1 MSDSVAILI
10 TVGTPLITGVVV
22 FLFQVWFVKRQ
33 EKKKKADE
41 DANNIQKAFSLG
53 ISSLLIERLE
63 EKGDAYCKRKYATTR
78 EKTIYDNQYRAYNIL
93 TDTDDKIEMDGGI
106 SDLHCRVMALPTFKD
121 IPTKKGKSI
130 SEANN

>member
-10 TVGTPLITGVVV
+10 TVGTPIITGIVV

-33 EKKKKADE
+33 EKKKKADDKE
-41 DANNIQKAFSLG
+41 NNVQKAFSLG

-63 EKGDAYCKRKYATTR
+63 EKGDTYCKRKYATTR

-106 SDLHCRVMALPTFKD
+106 SDLHGRVMALPTFKD
-121 IPTKKGKSI
+121 IPSKKGKSI
-130 SEANN
+130 SEVNN